1 MREENS
7 KKRDCPDPQSAPLQS
22 QKRHEADAIWP
33 QEDGDHRSVEK
44 IAEGDKSE
52 WSKGGLYRS
61 MVEAALAEW
70 KAEGEADEEVD
81 IGSDDEDGRA
91 KYSKFRRFWIS
102 LWSDVFGSFDD
113 ISEFSITRL
122 HLSS

>member
-7 KKRDCPDPQSAPLQS
+7 KKRDCPDAQSAPLQS

-52 WSKGGLYRS
+52 WSKGG
-61 MVEAALAEW
+61 ALPF
-70 KAEGEADEEVD
+70 
-81 IGSDDEDGRA
+81 DGR
-91 KYSKFRRFWIS
+91 S
-102 LWSDVFGSFDD
+102 GSGGV
-113 ISEFSITRL
+113 EGGGGG
-122 HLSS
+122 

>member
-1 MREENS
+1 
-7 KKRDCPDPQSAPLQS
+7 
-22 QKRHEADAIWP
+22 
-33 QEDGDHRSVEK
+33 
-44 IAEGDKSE
+44 
-52 WSKGGLYRS
+52 

-102 LWSDVFGSFDD
+102 LYGPTSSVHSMTSVSSRLLVCIYYHSNGSCGSFDV
-113 ISEFSITRL
+113 L
-122 HLSS
+122 HLVGKVNFDTLP

>member
-1 MREENS
+1 
-7 KKRDCPDPQSAPLQS
+7 
-22 QKRHEADAIWP
+22 
-33 QEDGDHRSVEK
+33 
-44 IAEGDKSE
+44 
-52 WSKGGLYRS
+52 

-102 LWSDVFGSFDD
+102 LWSDIFGSFDD

-122 HLSS
+122 HLLS